1 MADIVILGA
10 GPAGCVAAIHLRRL
24 GFAVAL
30 IGAPVRGGPNGAIEG
45 ASPRVVEGFRRAGC
59 AAAVAALGPL
69 ARRRAVWDGATSDH
83 NGEYLVARA
92 SFDQALREDAR
103 NAGVTVIDGRVAGYE
118 RLGDIWQVS
127 LRGGRPV
134 MASGFLVEARGR
146 RAPRGRQVAQ
156 RGAPPLALRRR
167 YIGLKPGPAR
177 SGAASFRDGWAWFA
191 DFGKGE
197 ASLQFFLDHPGA
209 GTHPGAGDRSGA
221 GSHPGAGGRSGAG
234 GGDRAVLFE
243 AALAACREA
252 RAWVSGGRPSGPVLA
267 REATAL
273 RHARPLEERLIRI
286 GDAAMAIDPLSGH
299 GLFEAVGG
307 AMAAAPVINTLLN
320 RPGDGALARA
330 FYDARQS
337 TGFLRHARIGR
348 DFYRAESRWP
358 TRPFWAARRVWPDDE
373 PGHVEPVAGVGEIC
387 RRPVVCDGFI
397 TQREVVVTPDQPRG
411 VLMLAGVPLAALW
424 RALGA
429 GAAFDAG
436 APDYTSLAEH
446 FGVTPGQIAEAA
458 GWLMARGLIRSMP
471 GG

>member
-10 GPAGCVAAIHLRRL
+10 GPGGCVAAIHLRRL
-24 GFAVAL
+24 GFAVTL
-30 IGAPVRGGPNGAIEG
+30 IGVPGRGGPDGAIEG

-59 AAAVAALGPL
+59 AGAVAALGPL

-83 NGEYLVARA
+83 NGEYLIARA

-103 NAGVTVIDGRVAGYE
+103 AAGVTVIDGRVTGYE
-118 RLGDIWQVS
+118 RRGDIWQVT
-127 LRGGRPV
+127 LRDGRPV
-134 MASGFLVEARGR
+134 SASGFLVEARGR
-146 RAPRGRQVAQ
+146 RAPRGRQVVQ
-156 RGAPPLALRRR
+156 RGARTLALRRR
-167 YIGLKPGPAR
+167 YIGLPPGPAR

-191 DFGKGE
+191 DFGEGE
-197 ASLQFFLDHPGA
+197 ASLQFFLDHP
-209 GTHPGAGDRSGA
+209 
-221 GSHPGAGGRSGAG
+221 GAG

-243 AALAACREA
+243 AALAACPEA
-252 RAWVSGGRPSGPVLA
+252 HTWVVGGRPAGPVLA

-307 AMAAAPVINTLLN
+307 AMAAAPVINTALN

-330 FYDARQS
+330 FYEQRQS
-337 TGFLRHARIGR
+337 TAFLRHARIGR

-358 TRPFWAARRVWPDDE
+358 DRPFWAVRRRWPDDA
-373 PGHVEPVAGVGEIC
+373 PGHAAPVAGVGEIC

-397 TQREVVVTPDQPRG
+397 VRREVVVTPDQPRG

-429 GAAFDAG
+429 GAADTA
-436 APDYTSLAEH
+436 SLAEH
-446 FGVTPGQIAEAA
+446 FGATPGQIAEAA
-458 GWLMARGLIRSMP
+458 GWLMARKLIRSAP
-471 GG
+471 AG